1 MSFTSLL
8 SQHNPYI
15 QSRVA
20 IRLSRNGRGCNL
32 TLSAPLT
39 FSHVDPGTQ
48 CFYTLDDSGQQFAA
62 NVQSDVVGRT
72 VTKGKLCRQMSI
84 IKFILERIFAHHI
97 DTLTT
102 TQSLHQTVFIRWK
115 MMDNRTINSL
125 KDDMIL
131 FNSIVN
137 LRNTIKWFD
146 KLFLFHNMSLE
157 IKHPVVYLGMRR
169 CE

>member
-1 MSFTSLL
+1 
-8 SQHNPYI
+8 
-15 QSRVA
+15 
-20 IRLSRNGRGCNL
+20 
-32 TLSAPLT
+32 
-39 FSHVDPGTQ
+39 VDPGTQ
-48 CFYTLDDSGQQFAA
+48 CFYTLDHSGQQFAA

-84 IKFILERIFAHHI
+84 IKFNLERSFAHHI
-97 DTLTT
+97 AKLLTLTT

-115 MMDNRTINSL
+115 MMENRTINSL

-131 FNSIVN
+131 SNSIVN
-137 LRNTIKWFD
+137 LRYTIKWFD
-146 KLFLFHNMSLE
+146 KLFLFHKMSLE